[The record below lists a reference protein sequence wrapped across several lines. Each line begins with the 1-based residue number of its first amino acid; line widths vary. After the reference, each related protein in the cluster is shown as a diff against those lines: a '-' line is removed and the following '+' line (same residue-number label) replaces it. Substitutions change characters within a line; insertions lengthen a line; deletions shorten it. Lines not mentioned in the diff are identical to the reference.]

1 MNRQRY
7 RRKSGLITLLCK
19 IARIPLKIAQQ
30 IASSITG
37 SSNRKRDDE
46 EKRIQAYLEL
56 VQALLTCPEGQEAE
70 ILQQNIELVDEGLL
84 LVMKQV
90 AQMIRQEGQEK
101 EAAWL
106 ENIAQQIAST
116 YSNLTGE
123 NDPWEQVNQQAVKL
137 YQQGKYPEALSLGQ
151 QALTLA
157 RERWGEEHENVAT
170 SLNNLAVLYKSQGRY
185 SWAEPLY
192 LEALDMT
199 RRLFPDDHPH
209 VATSLNN
216 LAGLYD
222 SQGRYS
228 WAEPLYLEALD
239 MLRRL
244 FPDDHPHVASSL
256 NNLAFLY
263 SSQGR
268 YSSAEPLYLEALE
281 MFRRLFPDDHP
292 DVASSLN
299 NLAFLYSSQ
308 GDYAK
313 AEPLYLEALEMFRR
327 LFPDDHP
334 DVASSLNNLAF
345 LYSSQGDYAK
355 AEPLYLEAL
364 EMFRRLFPD
373 DHPDVASSLNNLA
386 GLYESQGD
394 YAKAEPLYLE
404 ALDMRRRLLPDDHP
418 DVASSLNNLAGL
430 YESQGDYAKA
440 EPLYLEALDMRRRLL
455 PDDHPDVASSLNNLA
470 GLYESQ
476 GDYAKAEPLYLEA
489 LDMRRRLLPD
499 DHPDV
504 ASSLNNL
511 AGLYESQGDYAKA
524 EPLYLEA
531 LEMLRRLFPDDHPDV
546 ASSLNN
552 LAFLYS
558 SQGDY
563 AKAEPLYLE
572 ALDMRRRLLPDD
584 HPDVA
589 SSLNNL
595 AGLYSSQG
603 DYAKAEPL
611 YLEALEMFRR
621 LFPDDHPDVAS
632 SLNNLAALYSSQ
644 GRYSCA
650 EPLYLEALEML
661 RRLFPDD
668 HPDVASSLNNLAA
681 LYDSQGDYAKAEPLY
696 LEALEMNKKLLGDQH
711 PLLTTSFN
719 NLATL
724 LLETHRP
731 EEALNYMQQAL
742 AVEDRLISRTFA
754 TSSES
759 DRLRYIRNIRKN
771 FDGFLSLIHSHLP
784 QAIPIALDAI
794 FKRKGIAT
802 AALAARNQAFHS
814 QRYQYLKPQLD
825 KLRALSDEI
834 IHLTFSQPSPQNRDR
849 LQELEKASDNLQ
861 RNLAK
866 EIPEMKLEEEKC
878 DCSTIAAALPA
889 NSALI
894 EFVSTNIYDFAKKSG
909 SRRYLAFILPNHQ
922 PEAVTMVDLGED
934 RSCHEL
940 IGQLHFHLRHPM
952 DLPESV
958 AKLNLNWNSTPKIP
972 TYNPAVAQR
981 LYNRLMAPLQEA
993 IAPYQHLFIAP
1004 DDFLCFVP
1012 FQLLSVDPE
1021 GVPLDSARG
1030 TPFDDPRGTPF
1041 DDPRGTS
1048 FDDPRGTPFDDPR
1061 GTLLGDVY
1069 RISYLSTARDLLR
1082 PQIETPR
1089 PVGQPI
1095 ILADPDYEL
1104 CAQTASSHTTSE
1116 PSYQQQA
1123 LALWK
1128 STLDEQQLDRAVG
1141 TDILGKAVAR
1151 ELNVRPYLQKQ
1162 ALATVLNRNNSPSIL
1177 LIATHGL
1184 YSPASQESEEP
1195 ASNQPT
1201 DRLRANPERDPML
1214 RSGLAFAGANA
1225 WRKGKPLPPEAGRG
1239 FLFAQDIAQL
1249 DLWGNELTVLCAC
1262 ESGMGDIQVGEGVFG
1277 MRRAFAVAGAKT
1289 LVMSLWSVPARA
1301 SVLLMHKFFAALK
1314 AGTPRDLALKQAQDY
1329 IKTVTVGEL
1338 RQTPQG
1344 QEILAELAH
1353 PLSPHGYPAQA
1364 QPLAHPFYWGAW
1376 ICQGETTP
1384 MTVDS

>member
-1 MNRQRY
+1 MN
-7 RRKSGLITLLCK
+7 
-19 IARIPLKIAQQ
+19 QQ
-30 IASSITG
+30 EY
-37 SSNRKRDDE
+37 NQ

-56 VQALLTCPEGQEAE
+56 VRALLTCPSEQEAE
-70 ILQQNIELVDEGLL
+70 ILLQNIELVDEGLV

-90 AQMIRQEGQEK
+90 AQMIRQEGQE
-101 EAAWL
+101 EAAAWL
-106 ENIAQQIAST
+106 ENIAQQIASA

-123 NDPWEQVNQQAVKL
+123 NDPWQQINQQVVKL

-170 SLNNLAVLYKSQGRY
+170 SLNNLAELYRSQGRYSSAEPLLREALDMRRRLFPDDHPDVATSLNNLAFLFLREALEMLQRLLPDDHPDVATSLNNLAALYESQGRY

-192 LEALDMT
+192 LEALDM
-199 RRLFPDDHPH
+199 
-209 VATSLNN
+209 
-216 LAGLYD
+216 
-222 SQGRYS
+222 
-228 WAEPLYLEALD
+228 
-239 MLRRL
+239 
-244 FPDDHPHVASSL
+244 
-256 NNLAFLY
+256 
-263 SSQGR
+263 
-268 YSSAEPLYLEALE
+268 
-281 MFRRLFPDDHP
+281 
-292 DVASSLN
+292 
-299 NLAFLYSSQ
+299 
-308 GDYAK
+308 
-313 AEPLYLEALEMFRR
+313 
-327 LFPDDHP
+327 
-334 DVASSLNNLAF
+334 
-345 LYSSQGDYAK
+345 
-355 AEPLYLEAL
+355 
-364 EMFRRLFPD
+364 
-373 DHPDVASSLNNLA
+373 
-386 GLYESQGD
+386 
-394 YAKAEPLYLE
+394 
-404 ALDMRRRLLPDDHP
+404 RRR
-418 DVASSLNNLAGL
+418 
-430 YESQGDYAKA
+430 
-440 EPLYLEALDMRRRLL
+440 
-455 PDDHPDVASSLNNLA
+455 
-470 GLYESQ
+470 
-476 GDYAKAEPLYLEA
+476 
-489 LDMRRRLLPD
+489 
-499 DHPDV
+499 
-504 ASSLNNL
+504 
-511 AGLYESQGDYAKA
+511 
-524 EPLYLEA
+524 
-531 LEMLRRLFPDDHPDV
+531 
-546 ASSLNN
+546 
-552 LAFLYS
+552 
-558 SQGDY
+558 
-563 AKAEPLYLE
+563 
-572 ALDMRRRLLPDD
+572 
-584 HPDVA
+584 
-589 SSLNNL
+589 
-595 AGLYSSQG
+595 
-603 DYAKAEPL
+603 
-611 YLEALEMFRR
+611 
-621 LFPDDHPDVAS
+621 
-632 SLNNLAALYSSQ
+632 
-644 GRYSCA
+644 
-650 EPLYLEALEML
+650 
-661 RRLFPDD
+661 
-668 HPDVASSLNNLAA
+668 
-681 LYDSQGDYAKAEPLY
+681 
-696 LEALEMNKKLLGDQH
+696 LLGDQH
-711 PLLTTSFN
+711 PHLSTSFN
-719 NLATL
+719 NLAIL
-724 LLETHRP
+724 LVETHRP
-731 EEALNYMQQAL
+731 EEALKYVKQAL
-742 AVEDRLISRTFA
+742 AVDDRLISRTFA

-759 DRLRYIRNIRKN
+759 DRLRYIRNIRDN
-771 FDGFLSLIHSHLP
+771 FDGFLSLIYSHLP
-784 QAIPIALDAI
+784 QAIPMALDAI
-794 FKRKGIAT
+794 FKRKGITA

-878 DCSTIAAALPA
+878 NCSTIAAALPP

-894 EFVSTNIYDFAKKSG
+894 EFVSTHIYDFHTQEFT

-922 PEAVTMVDLGED
+922 PEAVTMVDLGEA

-958 AKLNLNWNSTPKIP
+958 TQLNLDWNPTPKIP
-972 TYNPAVAQR
+972 TYDPAVAHR

-1004 DDFLCFVP
+1004 DYFLCFVP
-1012 FQLLSVDPE
+1012 FQLLSLDPE
-1021 GVPLDSARG
+1021 GNK
-1030 TPFDDPRGTPF
+1030 
-1041 DDPRGTS
+1041 
-1048 FDDPRGTPFDDPR
+1048 
-1061 GTLLGDVY
+1061 LLGDVY

-1104 CAQTASSHTTSE
+1104 CAETASSHTTPE

-1123 LALWK
+1123 LALWR

-1162 ALATVLNRNNSPSIL
+1162 ALATVLNGNNSPSIL

-1184 YSPASQESEEP
+1184 YLPPSQESEEP

-1201 DRLRANPERDPML
+1201 DRLKANPERDPML
-1214 RSGLAFAGANA
+1214 RSGLAKAYANA

-1262 ESGMGDIQVGEGVFG
+1262 QSGMGDIQVGEGVFG

-1353 PLSPHGYPAQA
+1353 PLSPHGYPAEA

-1384 MTVDS
+1384 MIVDSSRPSNSKFKIQNSKFNS